1 MSDEKIRLLMVE
13 DDMVDR
19 MAFQRMVKAEGL
31 PYEYTCASSA
41 AAGREAL
48 KAGSFDVVIS
58 DYNLGDGTAFDVI
71 SEVPAG
77 VAIILVTGAGDE
89 GIAVKAMKAG
99 AQDYLI
105 KDQSGNYLK
114 TLPVTVANSV
124 KAKATERQLQQYH
137 VELEKVVE
145 ELRRTNEELVQQIA
159 QRERAEEDLRESL
172 ETSANIVETIPSGL
186 LTFQYQPPGEIFLV
200 SGNPEAEHLLGIKIK
215 DWAGQELDEIWPNAR
230 VQGLTRALLH
240 TLQTGERFKEE
251 AGVYMKGGITRF
263 FRVRAFRIPGE
274 LLGLAFEDV
283 TERTKAEMAL
293 QEAHEEQERRVE
305 ERTADLVTENLELK
319 EDIKRRK
326 RSDDLLV
333 RASRLAAMVQMAK
346 PLTDRLSELLAT
358 IAGSTG
364 EALSRVDASA
374 PPDVEPLLQQVL
386 DSSQEAASTITR
398 LGQFARAAA
407 GPAGLQIRNVF
418 SLSDCARKAVEI
430 CGLQHNSQAGDDG
443 KNLSLELDLNDNCLV
458 EGAEEDLVQVIVNL
472 AQNAKE
478 ALPNGGTIKV
488 RTGTEEDHSVVWV
501 EDNGVGILQHD
512 IVKIFE
518 PFWTSKESHS
528 GLGLKMCFG
537 IVHSHGGTIRVYSLI
552 GRGTKVRVSLPHV
565 SQTQEGPGEAEVS
578 SPSSE

>member
-1 MSDEKIRLLMVE
+1 
-13 DDMVDR
+13 
-19 MAFQRMVKAEGL
+19 
-31 PYEYTCASSA
+31 
-41 AAGREAL
+41 
-48 KAGSFDVVIS
+48 
-58 DYNLGDGTAFDVI
+58 
-71 SEVPAG
+71 
-77 VAIILVTGAGDE
+77 
-89 GIAVKAMKAG
+89 MKAG

-105 KDQSGNYLK
+105 KDQGGNYLK

-137 VELEKVVE
+137 VELEKLVE
-145 ELRRTNEELVQQIA
+145 ELRRTNEELVEQIA

-230 VQGLTRALLH
+230 GQGLTRALLH

-293 QEAHEEQERRVE
+293 QEAHQEQERRVE
-305 ERTADLVTENLELK
+305 ERTATLVTENLELK

-326 RSDDLLV
+326 RADDLLV

-346 PLTDRLSELLAT
+346 PLTDRFTELLAS

-364 EALSRVDASA
+364 DALTRVHAGAA
-374 PPDVEPLLQQVL
+374 PGVESLLQEVL
-386 DSSQEAASTITR
+386 ETSREAASTITR

-407 GPAGLQIRNVF
+407 GPAGLEIRNVF
-418 SLSDCARKAVEI
+418 SLSDCARKAVEF
-430 CGLQHNSQAGDDG
+430 CGLQPNGEAGEDG
-443 KNLSLELDLNDNCLV
+443 KNVSLELDLTDDCLV
-458 EGAEEDLVQVIVNL
+458 EGSKEDLVQVIVNL
-472 AQNAKE
+472 VQNARE

-488 RTGTEEDHSVVWV
+488 RTGTEEGHSVAWV
-501 EDNGVGILQHD
+501 EDNGVGIPQHD

-537 IVHSHGGTIRVYSLI
+537 IVHTHGGTIRVYSQV

-565 SQTQEGPGEAEVS
+565 LLALEPSTEPEVS
-578 SPSSE
+578 SSSSE